1 MKKTSFLFALM
12 IASVSLMA
20 QSKKTTSATI
30 SFDASTAED
39 PVAKAENKTVI
50 AAIDTKKGTVQFEAA
65 VKNFAF
71 ENKRVEEHF
80 NAKRWLDSE
89 KYPKFSFSGKIDDAN
104 KVKFKKDGVYKVTV
118 SGNLTIKETTKAI
131 SAPGTITVKGG
142 KVTANSSFAVNLPD
156 FGVNADGKK
165 IAKDAK
171 VIVNA
176 ELN

>member
-12 IASVSLMA
+12 IAGVSVMA

-71 ENKRVEEHF
+71 ENKKVEEHF

-89 KYPKFSFSGKIDDAN
+89 KYPKFSFSGKIDN
-104 KVKFKKDGVYKVTV
+104 IEKVKLKKDGTYNVTV

-131 SAPGTITVKGG
+131 SAPGTIIIKGG
-142 KVTANSSFAVNLPD
+142 KMFANSSFNVTLPD
-156 FGVNADGKK
+156 YGVNADGKK

-171 VIVNA
+171 VVVSA